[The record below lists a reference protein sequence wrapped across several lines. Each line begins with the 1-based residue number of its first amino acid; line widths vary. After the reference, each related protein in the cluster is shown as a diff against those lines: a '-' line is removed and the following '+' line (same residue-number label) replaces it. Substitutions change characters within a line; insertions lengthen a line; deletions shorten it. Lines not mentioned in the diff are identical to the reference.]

1 MTEITKQYKDAFTLD
16 GRLKPQAGVTKAK
29 VAAVKGL
36 VESALHGSAISA
48 GTLKETMTT
57 SDAIFAFAYL
67 TNLNFIPQYDAA
79 PRTWNQVAGTF
90 KVSDFRPAT
99 LYSLTNQWKAG
110 VLGDGNPTH
119 VAPVVPEGEPYPYAY
134 LAGSESA
141 SGGVTKRGFKT
152 DFTFEAFVN
161 DPVGFIQALPGEMLQ
176 VALDTEEFVVYNALI
191 SGVGA
196 TEKLVGGVTA
206 DGTTVAANSPISRAA
221 IARAI
226 FELSQRE
233 INGRKIVVNGGFN
246 VIVAPGQGQIVNFIL
261 NQTYSELNDGSFVMN
276 ISGYNPLAS
285 VSVVES
291 EYVIGDDWYLVPKP
305 GSTRRRVLDLG
316 LLVGHETPEI
326 RVENATG
333 NYVGGGVVAPFEGS
347 FDTDSATFR
356 LRQINGGLLWFKQH
370 IVFSNG
376 SGVA

>member
-226 FELSQRE
+226 FELSQRK

-370 IVFSNG
+370 IIWSNG